1 MTKKNCLRMKTKN
14 LVRNTMANIEAVIL
28 SPLYVLLAV
37 LWLLAIP
44 VRAVIILVA
53 KVLMPRR

>member
-1 MTKKNCLRMKTKN
+1 MTAIAT
-14 LVRNTMANIEAVIL
+14 VIL

-37 LWLLAIP
+37 LWLLSIP

-53 KVLMPRR
+53 KILKPGRL

>member
-1 MTKKNCLRMKTKN
+1 MKTKN

-53 KVLMPRR
+53 KILKPGR